1 MDTTRLLDLF
11 PLWALFI
18 ATVVV
23 VGVAAEAGYR
33 IGRYRRNRSDQEKE
47 APVGAI
53 VAATLGLP
61 AFMLAFTFGLAAS
74 RFDARRIVVLDE
86 SNAIGTT
93 YLRAGMLP
101 EPHGAECRRLLREY
115 IDVRLQAAESADLA
129 RAVAKSTELQRALW
143 SEASEAAA
151 KDPHS
156 IVTGLFIQSLNEV
169 IDLHSKRVLLALRSR
184 IPEIVW
190 GALYFTMIL
199 AMASLGYLEGLSRS
213 SRSVAMLAL
222 VLTFSAVNLLIADL
236 DRPGEGLLRVGQR
249 SMLDL
254 RNSLAN

>member
-11 PLWALFI
+11 PLWGLFF
-18 ATVVV
+18 ATVAL
-23 VGVAAEAGYR
+23 VGAAVEAGYR
-33 IGRYRRNRSDQEKE
+33 IGRYRRTLSGQEKE

-101 EPHGAECRRLLREY
+101 EPHGTECRRLLREY
-115 IDVRLQAAESADLA
+115 IDVRLQAPELADVSQA
-129 RAVAKSTELQRALW
+129 IAKSAELQRALW
-143 SEASEAAA
+143 TQATDAAA

-169 IDLHSKRVLLALRSR
+169 IDLHSKRVMFALRNR

-190 GALYFTMIL
+190 GVLYLTIVL

-213 SRSVAMLAL
+213 SRSVAALAL
-222 VLTFSAVNLLIADL
+222 VLTFSVVNLLIADL

-254 RNSLAN
+254 RESLAK